1 MISHNAPE
9 SMPTPDANTD
19 DSQRLVVVFD
29 EARVLATEGPIKLP
43 NRCVKGE
50 LTNSNVVGVFLY
62 TFGAMNLCMPEDSS
76 SDQTESGIGKFNPLV
91 FEIDTFDEFGD
102 DHIQGTPLW
111 KMNWQFR
118 HNQDYMEL
126 VQFASHKLNPP
137 NLDASQ
143 DEGLIAVLLCR
154 FGLTR
159 PHGALAK
166 SLSQVTW
173 LRWLE

>member
-1 MISHNAPE
+1 
-9 SMPTPDANTD
+9 MPTPDANTD

-76 SDQTESGIGKFNPLV
+76 SDQTESGIGKFNPPV

-102 DHIQGTPLW
+102 DHIQGTPPLE
-111 KMNWQFR
+111 
-118 HNQDYMEL
+118 DEL
-126 VQFASHKLNPP
+126 AIP
-137 NLDASQ
+137 SQ
-143 DEGLIAVLLCR
+143 PGLHGTCAVCVAQVESTEP
-154 FGLTR
+154 GCLTR
-159 PHGALAK
+159 
-166 SLSQVTW
+166 
-173 LRWLE
+173 